1 MNPYMFMTRMDAV
14 RPTKQN
20 KMSSIFGTNTNN
32 KIVGV
37 FALLVV
43 LGGFYVYQINQLAI
57 LGYEVKNGEKE
68 NAKLQKEVTQLKVDV
83 EKMKMA
89 DNLQAKTQDLNM
101 VQSKNVSYVYA
112 SDSGLAMA
120 SDISGY

>member
-1 MNPYMFMTRMDAV
+1 MNPYMFMTRMDAA

-20 KMSSIFGTNTNN
+20 KMSSIFGVNASN

-43 LGGFYVYQINQLAI
+43 LGGFYVYQINQLAV

-68 NAKLQKEVTQLKVDV
+68 NIKLQKEVTQLKIDV
-83 EKMKMA
+83 EKMKMS
-89 DNLQAKTQDLNM
+89 DNLQAKIQDLNM

-112 SDSGLAMA
+112 SDNGLAMA
-120 SDISGY
+120 GKISSY